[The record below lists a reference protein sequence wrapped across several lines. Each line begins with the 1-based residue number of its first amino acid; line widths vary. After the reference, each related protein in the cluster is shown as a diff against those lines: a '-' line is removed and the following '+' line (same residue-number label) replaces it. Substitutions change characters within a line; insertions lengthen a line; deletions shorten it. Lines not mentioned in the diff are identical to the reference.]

1 MNLARNQIVTMNTQD
16 DVWEVIAV
24 SPSGNMVA
32 TQSKQSIK
40 LQDTV
45 TLEVIRYIDYE
56 NEDNMR
62 IAFSPDKNQ
71 VAVLSNSL
79 ITL

>member
-1 MNLARNQIVTMNTQD
+1 MNLARNQIVTMDTQD
-16 DVWEVIAV
+16 DMWEVIAV

-45 TLEVIRYIDYE
+45 TLEVIRCIDYE
-56 NEDNMR
+56 NKDNCNDLKLELR
-62 IAFSPDKNQ
+62 LQLWQRLEKG
-71 VAVLSNSL
+71 
-79 ITL
+79 

>member
-1 MNLARNQIVTMNTQD
+1 MDTQD
-16 DVWEVIAV
+16 DMWEVIAV

-45 TLEVIRYIDYE
+45 TLEVIRCIDYE
-56 NEDNMR
+56 NKDNCNDLKLELR
-62 IAFSPDKNQ
+62 LQLWQRLEKG
-71 VAVLSNSL
+71 
-79 ITL
+79 